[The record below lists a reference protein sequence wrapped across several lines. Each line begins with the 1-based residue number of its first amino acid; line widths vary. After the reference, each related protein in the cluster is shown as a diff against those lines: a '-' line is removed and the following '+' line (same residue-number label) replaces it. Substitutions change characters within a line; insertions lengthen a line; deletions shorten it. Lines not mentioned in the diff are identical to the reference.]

1 MALPYSTVTL
11 VELTHPD
18 ITGKTLRMWGQ
29 VVLSPGSYKRGG
41 LPMGLLLFADQRTVD
56 FNGFLRCDVWD
67 EEAVTNLLTYHYS
80 PANDTLQVF
89 QGNVEY
95 LDGVTLNLVDPIISP
110 DQPLET
116 SPIVP
121 QQNLLMF
128 EATFD
133 RTTVRG

>member
-1 MALPYSTVTL
+1 MAQATISL
-11 VELTHPD
+11 VELTFPD
-18 ITGKTLRMWGQ
+18 ITGKTIGMWGQ
-29 VVLSPGSYKRGG
+29 VVISAGTYKTGG
-41 LPMGLLLFADQRTVD
+41 LPMGLLLFADARTVD
-56 FNGFLRCDVWD
+56 FNGFLECNVWD

-80 PANDTLQVF
+80 PANDTLQIF

-95 LDGVTLNLVDPIISP
+95 TNGATINLVDPAIGP

-128 EATFD
+128 SAIFD